1 MRAPVGHKAN
11 SPSLPTGAQLFNAVS
26 PQPRHLEATALDNS
40 GTSDQTEGT
49 GRRKFGETRSTDQG
63 VREMTEQPI
72 GDEDEEVEEETAAE
86 PEHVASAHDEALVEE
101 WEDESFPASDPP
113 SNY

>member
-1 MRAPVGHKAN
+1 M
-11 SPSLPTGAQLFNAVS
+11 
-26 PQPRHLEATALDNS
+26 
-40 GTSDQTEGT
+40 SDKT
-49 GRRKFGETRSTDQG
+49 
-63 VREMTEQPI
+63 I
-72 GDEDEEVEEETAAE
+72 GDEKMESAAE

>member
-1 MRAPVGHKAN
+1 MSEK
-11 SPSLPTGAQLFNAVS
+11 
-26 PQPRHLEATALDNS
+26 
-40 GTSDQTEGT
+40 
-49 GRRKFGETRSTDQG
+49 
-63 VREMTEQPI
+63 PI
-72 GDEDEEVEEETAAE
+72 GDEEETDRRSAE